1 MDCHIGPGAPC
12 FVRSRLPGSYQVTA
26 VIFNLY
32 PHPIPTPVRNLLPA
46 RETWEECHWPERFAG
61 EKTRAENQ
69 VR

>member
-1 MDCHIGPGAPC
+1 M
-12 FVRSRLPGSYQVTA
+12 RSRLPGSYQVTA

-61 EKTRAENQ
+61 EKLALRTKHGTRCGSTLS
-69 VR
+69 R